1 MFELDPFWYTFH
13 DPFLTTLVIGLAIGI
28 PCYLLYLCIIWGI
41 LTYKKRKRFQSAAYN
56 AVNIKSNKV
65 INDVENDGNNG
76 NKVINDVENDG
87 NNGNNENFDMNAGE
101 EVQED
106 LVESTFFVNDIRTI
120 QRLREEEEIA
130 EFGPQINDIVPFN
143 PIIPNHT
150 EGCFEL
156 NVLGT

>member
-76 NKVINDVENDG
+76 N
-87 NNGNNENFDMNAGE
+87 NENFDMNAGE

-106 LVESTFFVNDIRTI
+106 LAESTFFLNDIRTI
-120 QRLREEEEIA
+120 QRLQENEMIA

-143 PIIPNHT
+143 PIIPNYT
-150 EGCFEL
+150 EGFFEL